1 VIVLNLLR
9 HLASRQGP
17 FLALCSALFAL
28 FHFLICA
35 AVSSANVGAALEAL
49 MHSLPPLLQNLVT
62 TQFFGGLSERGLVA
76 FGWNHPVSHAIGTA
90 VAIVL
95 AARAVAGEIE
105 SGAAELLF
113 SQPLARGT
121 YCGTHVLFALL
132 SLGLLS
138 LAGVV
143 GTSLGQAAFDMP
155 LFGAG
160 ALLTLA
166 LDFFLL
172 QSAWYGIALAFS
184 SYGHEGGRVAGIGFL
199 LAVVSFFAQ
208 AIGRLW
214 SAAAFVLPWTLHHY
228 FSPQTILVENGSPW
242 RLFLM
247 LFAVTSAGIALAAW
261 RFRRRD
267 LP

>member
-1 VIVLNLLR
+1 MIVLNLLR
-9 HLASRQGP
+9 HLAARQGP
-17 FLALCSALFAL
+17 FLALCGGLFAL

-35 AVSSANVGAALEAL
+35 AVSSANVGAALETL
-49 MHSLPPLLQNLVT
+49 LRSLPPSMQNLVT

-76 FGWNHPVSHAIGTA
+76 FGWNHPVSQAIGTA

-95 AARAVAGEIE
+95 AARVVAGEIE

-121 YCGTHVLFALL
+121 YFVTHVLFTFF

-143 GTSLGQAAFDMP
+143 GTCLGQAAFEMP
-155 LFGAG
+155 LFSTG

-166 LDFFLL
+166 LDYFLL
-172 QSAWYGIALAFS
+172 QTAWYGIALAFS
-184 SYGHEGGRVAGIGFL
+184 SSGHDGGRVAGIGFL
-199 LAVVSFFAQ
+199 LAVASFFAQ

-214 SAAAFVLPWTLHHY
+214 SDAAFVLPWTLHHY
-228 FSPQTILVENGSPW
+228 FSPQTILVESGSPW
-242 RLFLM
+242 RLFLV
-247 LFAVTSAGIALAAW
+247 LSGVTAAGIALAAW
-261 RFRRRD
+261 RFHRRD